1 MVIEED
7 STVPAFTVVLQFAF
21 LHVVST
27 AKLQGRGVI
36 AQPTAALVKVV
47 MAEIVLLFAPERQL
61 VNNLQGC
68 QYEAEITFP

>member
-7 STVPAFTVVLQFAF
+7 STVPEFTVVLQFAF
-21 LHVVST
+21 LHVAST

-47 MAEIVLLFAPERQL
+47 MAEIVLLFAPEQQL
-61 VNNLQGC
+61 VNNLQGSK
-68 QYEAEITFP
+68 YEAEITFS